1 MKENII
7 RRSLRKT
14 AAILNIGF
22 APLML
27 ILVLLNLPAKEIAP
41 PSVLW
46 EATTTM
52 RFPEQVIYR
61 VQRPFKGDLEELR
74 KKRIIRAL
82 VSYSRTH
89 FFIDNGVPRGFEYE
103 LLQNYEKYLN
113 RNIRRRDRQIKLIYI
128 PVPFERVLDAL
139 RDGRGDIAAAGLTI
153 PTEDREKIAFSIPYI
168 PEIHK
173 VIVHHRAIDDIRII
187 EDLSDRKVHV
197 LKGRGHLPCLRRLN
211 RLFSRE
217 GLPPMQIAF
226 PDGRL
231 VTEDLLEF
239 VNAGVMPVAVTD
251 EHIARVWAE
260 VLPNIIVRSDL
271 TVNVGGSIA
280 WAVRK
285 ENPQLLASI
294 DSFLKDNS
302 TGSFLGNL
310 LFKRYYHDARWIK
323 NPVSE
328 SAQKRLEEVMNLFRK
343 YGDRYGFDW
352 IAIAAQAYQ
361 ESELDHRKRSHKG
374 AVGIM
379 QVMPHTASSRLI
391 GIPDIHQLENNIHAG
406 VKYLHHLRHHYFND
420 PAIPP
425 AAQVDFSWAAYNA
438 GPLKIIQL
446 RKAAEKRGLDPNR
459 WFLNV
464 EQTAPRETV
473 EYVANINKY
482 YIAYKFYF
490 QSMTDR
496 GDLAMLRLEANTIAH
511 ELHNLPQTGAG
522 HAPDSRN
529 HRSWHLPMPQR
540 PLKAS
545 SPGREPFFRERRNC
559 ES

>member
-1 MKENII
+1 
-7 RRSLRKT
+7 
-14 AAILNIGF
+14 
-22 APLML
+22 
-27 ILVLLNLPAKEIAP
+27 
-41 PSVLW
+41 
-46 EATTTM
+46 M

-61 VQRPFKGDLEELR
+61 VQKPFKGDLDELR

-113 RNIRRRDRQIKLIYI
+113 RNIRQRARQVKVIYI
-128 PVPFERVLDAL
+128 PVPFDRILDAL

-153 PTEDREKIAFSIPYI
+153 TEDQDNIAFSTPYI

-173 VIVHHRAIDDIRII
+173 VIVHHRDVNDIRNI
-187 EDLSDRKVHV
+187 EDLSNRKVHA
-197 LKGRGHLPCLRRLN
+197 LKGRGHLPYLRRLN
-211 RLFSRE
+211 QLFSRE
-217 GLPPMQIAF
+217 GRPPMQIVF
-226 PDGRL
+226 PDGGL

-251 EHIARVWAE
+251 EHIARVWSE
-260 VLPNIIVRSDL
+260 VLPNIIIRSDL

-280 WAVRK
+280 WGVRQ

-294 DSFLKDNS
+294 DDFLKKNS
-302 TGSFLGNL
+302 VGSFLGNL
-310 LFKRYYHDARWIK
+310 LFKRYYRDTKWIK

-328 SAQKRLEEVMNLFRK
+328 SAQKKLEEVMNLFRK
-343 YGDRYGFDW
+343 YADRYGFDW
-352 IAIAAQAYQ
+352 IAIVAQAYQ
-361 ESELDHRKRSHKG
+361 ESELDHRKQSPKG

-379 QVMPHTASSRLI
+379 QVMHHTASSRLI
-391 GIPDIHQLENNIHAG
+391 DIPDIHRLENNIHAG
-406 VKYLHHLRHHYFND
+406 VKYLHHLRHRYFND

-438 GPLKIIQL
+438 GPVKIIRL
-446 RKAAEKRGLDPNR
+446 RKAAKKRGLDPNR

-464 EQTAPRETV
+464 EQVAPRETV

-490 QSMTDR
+490 QSMENR
-496 GDLAMLRLEANTIAH
+496 GDLAMLRLKASTIAY
-511 ELHNLPQTGAG
+511 ELNNLRQVGAD
-522 HAPDSRN
+522 HAPDATAPPEMITP
-529 HRSWHLPMPQR
+529 WP
-540 PLKAS
+540 
-545 SPGREPFFRERRNC
+545 
-559 ES
+559 